1 LKDKIDIPTW
11 FVMSKIANYS
21 KIIFQSFAQTMIL
34 LYWYF
39 AGLATVGGVCS
50 EKYSCIIAEFGSTDA
65 LGKPYPSA
73 GFTSVYILA
82 HEIGHR
88 YLNYTFL
95 FKLKSF
101 LIRTR
106 SYYYYFYMR
115 DHATGQKLP
124 KSTVSRVVRKP
135 FAVVRS
141 GLNENLIILCRS
153 RRRHRNNSHRVLI
166 TPIRRRQ
173 GRREKANP
181 SRRA

>member
-1 LKDKIDIPTW
+1 
-11 FVMSKIANYS
+11 
-21 KIIFQSFAQTMIL
+21 
-34 LYWYF
+34 
-39 AGLATVGGVCS
+39 VGGVCS
-50 EKYSCIIAEFGSTDA
+50 EKYSCIIAEFGSTDV

-88 YLNYTFL
+88 YFNHIIL

-101 LIRTR
+101 LIRTCP
-106 SYYYYFYMR
+106 YYYYYYYTR

-124 KSTVSRVVRKP
+124 KSTVPRVVRKP

-141 GLNENLIILCRS
+141 GLNENLIILCRLH
-153 RRRHRNNSHRVLI
+153 RRHRNNSHRVLI

-173 GRREKANP
+173 GRRV
-181 SRRA
+181 